1 MNMSKATTAGVL
13 WAILTL
19 GAANAAGQTADE
31 RWQFGSAPS
40 FSSGKYGTDT
50 RTDVLYTPITA
61 RRLFDDGDLT
71 LVFPFTCVWGNAV
84 TVINGSPVRTERG
97 GNNVSTTDATGARSG
112 ADSTRGSRAGT
123 SSGTARGAGSA
134 AVGSST
140 DAPAE
145 EAAGCGMGDIIA
157 RGRYYILDERGILP
171 TVAIRAHVK
180 IPTAS
185 AERGLGTGRPDEG
198 VAIEVSRSFGA
209 GTLAMV
215 DGGYTVI
222 GKPTDVDYNNTWWYD
237 VGIGQDI
244 AKGLVNVSLF
254 FEEYGAIVPGF
265 ENARQLLGVV
275 SFKGANGW
283 RLQLA
288 GELGLSDGAPDGGVT
303 FGASRRF

>member
-1 MNMSKATTAGVL
+1 MSKATTSSALFVM
-13 WAILTL
+13 LTL

-31 RWQFGSAPS
+31 HWQFGSTPS

-61 RRLFDDGDLT
+61 RRLFDEGDLT
-71 LVFPFTCVWGNAV
+71 LVFPFTCVWGDAV
-84 TVINGSPVRTERG
+84 SVINGSPVPTERT
-97 GNNVSTTDATGARSG
+97 NVSTSDATGGRSG
-112 ADSTRGSRAGT
+112 GDSSRGGRTGT
-123 SSGTARGAGSA
+123 SSGTTRAAGST

-140 DAPAE
+140 DAPAA
-145 EAAGCGMGDIIA
+145 EASGCGMGDIVV
-157 RGRYYILDERGILP
+157 RGRYYVLDERGILP
-171 TVAIRAHVK
+171 TVAIRAHLK
-180 IPTAS
+180 MPTAS

-198 VAIEVSRSFGA
+198 VALEVSRSFGA

-222 GKPTDVDYNNTWWYD
+222 GKPTDVDYSNTWWYD
-237 VGIGQDI
+237 VGIGQDM

-254 FEEYGAIVPGF
+254 FEEYGAIVPGL

-275 SFKGANGW
+275 SLKGANGW

-288 GELGLSDGAPDGGVT
+288 GELGLSDGAPDHGVT